1 MFGTEYICVANFTPH
16 VPDAAALEMK
26 LLEIGLRR
34 EAFSITMSPAG
45 NTLIKFWEPDRPE
58 AIRLLAKLDEMSIS

>member
-16 VPDAAALEMK
+16 IPNVAALETK
-26 LLEIGLRR
+26 LIEIGLHR
-34 EAFSITMSPAG
+34 EAFSITTSAAG

-58 AIRLLAKLDEMSIS
+58 AVRLLAKLDEMSIS